1 MKRNLE
7 KVVFYQSSYSS
18 KETTTWLQV
27 ERNMPNRNI
36 VALAGLTGILSC
48 LDDIVGIESDWD
60 KHLSVTNDLF
70 GQYIYWRPHDMYIE
84 LISEYEQRIRPR
96 IKEMVPVA
104 VNKIDFILKNMTYA
118 IDFIAG
124 KPVFPNT
131 FSTELRKVFISNYY
145 YFYGRFKRFFTK
157 KFPELIIQQRIT

>member
-1 MKRNLE
+1 
-7 KVVFYQSSYSS
+7 
-18 KETTTWLQV
+18 
-27 ERNMPNRNI
+27 
-36 VALAGLTGILSC
+36 
-48 LDDIVGIESDWD
+48 
-60 KHLSVTNDLF
+60 
-70 GQYIYWRPHDMYIE
+70 MYIE